1 MTAYVIFIRD
11 AITDAESFATYG
23 KMAAT
28 AGAGHTMTPH
38 VFYGPLETLEG
49 AAAEG
54 VVIVSFPTMEEA
66 KAWYNSPA
74 YQAALPYRLKGAE
87 YRVILAQGLG

>member
-23 KMAAT
+23 KMAGEAR
-28 AGAGHTMTPH
+28 GDHKMTPL

-49 AAAEG
+49 AEAEG
-54 VVIVSFPTMEEA
+54 VVIVAFPTMEEA

>member
-1 MTAYVIFIRD
+1 
-11 AITDAESFATYG
+11 
-23 KMAAT
+23 
-28 AGAGHTMTPH
+28 
-38 VFYGPLETLEG
+38 
-49 AAAEG
+49 

>member
-23 KMAAT
+23 KMAAE
-28 AGAGHTMTPH
+28 ARGDHQMTPL

-49 AAAEG
+49 AEAEG